1 MKLRDFLFFECIDIL
16 GDFLLLLGLHNSKG
30 LTHTFTFMQLGEN
43 RVYFIGQ
50 SGIAIVVP
58 PQSKRCL
65 FWNSL
70 MIKVFVAFL
79 WITPPTLHDGTMWYV
94 FLTMVAMNV
103 ILSCRTVFCDPG
115 FVPPVLREQ
124 EDDGS
129 GVQEPNPLLEA
140 ADPSYTEDMF
150 SLLFCRTCKHLR
162 PKNGSHCKLCDV
174 CIRDFD
180 HHCTVLGCCIG
191 GRNVGSF
198 IAYLFCVAI
207 SAAYGTV
214 LLAIGT
220 RQVDEPLTMSNPRLY
235 LIALMF
241 LCGVGTAVLVG
252 CFACYYAFLVLT
264 GKSSKQFLTSSGEA
278 AFGIRKL
285 LMSII
290 SPPPSYLE
298 AYRDWLVENPPTIKT
313 VS

>member
-1 MKLRDFLFFECIDIL
+1 
-16 GDFLLLLGLHNSKG
+16 
-30 LTHTFTFMQLGEN
+30 
-43 RVYFIGQ
+43 
-50 SGIAIVVP
+50 
-58 PQSKRCL
+58 
-65 FWNSL
+65 
-70 MIKVFVAFL
+70 MIKVFFAFL
-79 WITPPTLHDGTMWYV
+79 LMTPSSLHEGLMWYV
-94 FLTMVAMNV
+94 FLGMVAMNV
-103 ILSCRTVFCDPG
+103 ILSFRTVFCDPG
-115 FVPPVLREQ
+115 FVPPALRYQ

-129 GVQEPNPLLEA
+129 GVQGPNPLVEE

-150 SLLFCRTCKHLR
+150 SLMFCRTCKHLR
-162 PKNGSHCKLCDV
+162 PKNSSHCKMCDV
-174 CIRDFD
+174 CVRDFD

-220 RQVDEPLTMSNPRLY
+220 RQLEESLTMSSPKLY
-235 LIALMF
+235 LIAVMF

-278 AFGIRKL
+278 TFGVRKL

-290 SPPPSYLE
+290 NPPPSYLE
-298 AYRDWLVENPPTIKT
+298 AYHIWMLEHPLPEKT
-313 VS
+313 QS